1 MFVEVRHGRHIIS
14 IRGLIN
20 VPGGGQPSSRVVC
33 WLLPSHTFAVA
44 ISDGD
49 DNFSLLEIFTIA
61 Y

>member
-33 WLLPSHTFAVA
+33 WRVPAHTFAVT
-44 ISDGD
+44 ISD
-49 DNFSLLEIFTIA
+49 DNFSLLEIFTSA